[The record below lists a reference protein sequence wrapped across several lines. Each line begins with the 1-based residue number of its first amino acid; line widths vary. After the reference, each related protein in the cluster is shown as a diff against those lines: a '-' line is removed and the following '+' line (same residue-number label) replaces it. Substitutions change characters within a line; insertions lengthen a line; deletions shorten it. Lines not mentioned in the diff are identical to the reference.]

1 MGNIQEGKQTSTRI
15 QLHQESKVCPSN
27 VKIIKTFVFPGSI
40 CSVHKRISVL
50 KIFQDGWKKGPPPI
64 VVTILGIA
72 NGALEQKWKWYQSS
86 LTENEVEP
94 DYFHGT
100 ALKCDIS
107 SSKTLCRISNCSIC
121 GIANEGFREELISD
135 ETFQRFGKGFYLAPH
150 SSKSHDY
157 THANGV
163 SFRAQL
169 LCDVCPGR
177 KYPLKNTAAR
187 PAIRL

>member
-1 MGNIQEGKQTSTRI
+1 MDGRRVHLPLMSPYWALQMEHLNRSGNGTRVAS
-15 QLHQESKVCPSN
+15 EK
-27 VKIIKTFVFPGSI
+27 
-40 CSVHKRISVL
+40 
-50 KIFQDGWKKGPPPI
+50 
-64 VVTILGIA
+64 
-72 NGALEQKWKWYQSS
+72 KWYQSG
-86 LTENEVEP
+86 LTEKKDEP
-94 DYFHGT
+94 YFHGT

-107 SSKTLCRISNCSIC
+107 SNKTLCRISNCSIC

-163 SFRAQL
+163 SFQAQL

-177 KYPLKNTAAR
+177 KYPLRKTDQNLQG
-187 PAIRL
+187 PPPGYDSVYG